1 MGEEKRGE
9 SIKVTPEN
17 FDKIIGG
24 NKSVLVDF
32 FATWCGPCQMMLPV
46 IAEIANEYN
55 QDFSVATLDI
65 DQNAEIA
72 AKYGVMS
79 VPSFLVFKDG
89 KEVARMMG
97 AMPKEM
103 LVEKV
108 KSAIK

>member
-1 MGEEKRGE
+1 MAEDKAHSTIKISNNLESVIGEGK
-9 SIKVTPEN
+9 P
-17 FDKIIGG
+17 
-24 NKSVLVDF
+24 VLVDF

-46 IAEIANEYN
+46 IEEIANEFN

-65 DQNAEIA
+65 DQNAESA

-103 LVEKV
+103 LISKV
-108 KSAIK
+108 KEAIK